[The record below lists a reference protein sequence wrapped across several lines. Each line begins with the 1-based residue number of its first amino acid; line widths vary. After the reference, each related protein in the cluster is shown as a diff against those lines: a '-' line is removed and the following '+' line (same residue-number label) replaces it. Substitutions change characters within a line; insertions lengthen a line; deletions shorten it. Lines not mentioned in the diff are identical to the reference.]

1 MSGFIAGSPSP
12 SEPLRRFFQVA
23 RGAGL
28 RVSAAE
34 GIDAARAVDL
44 VGFEDRTLLKDTLA
58 LILAKTPE
66 EKDLYDEAFELYFKR
81 DAFAGKDEAEA
92 EDHAEGGMPQ
102 RGPQMGGPQMG
113 GDGMGG
119 AGGQSLGQLLESDDR
134 AALAAEM
141 EKAAREAGVENI
153 RFFTQKNLYAR
164 RILDR
169 MGLRGLERD
178 MEAMRQTGTPE
189 NLGRAQVLE
198 GKVEQ
203 LRDAVRDFV
212 ERSLLLYAKG
222 ETEKFRE
229 ELLKSTRLSNIERRD
244 LDRMRVLVRQM
255 AKKLA
260 ARYAKTRRRRLRG
273 QLDTRRTLRRNMG
286 WGGIPF
292 ITVWKQK
299 RIEKPRVMVLCD
311 VSGSV
316 AAMSGFLLMFLYAL
330 NEALSDIRS
339 FAFAG
344 SLIEVS
350 EILEKQ
356 PVEQAISK
364 IMQTIGYG
372 SSNYG
377 NSFADFEDGWMQFV
391 NNKTTVIILGDGR
404 GNRTDPRTDV
414 IGRLSQRC
422 KRIIWLN
429 PEYRS
434 AWGTGDSDMYRYAP
448 FCSLVTVCNTLRHL
462 ERVITD
468 ILEDAA

>member
-1 MSGFIAGSPSP
+1 MADVVTAPA
-12 SEPLRRFFQVA
+12 SEPLRRFLQVA

-44 VGFEDRTLLKDTLA
+44 VGFADRAVLKDTLG
-58 LILAKTPE
+58 LILAKTPD
-66 EKDLYDEAFELYFKR
+66 EKALYDEAFELYFKR
-81 DAFAGKDEAEA
+81 DDVAGAGDAPDA
-92 EDHAEGGMPQ
+92 DNADQPSGLPAGDAM
-102 RGPQMGGPQMG
+102 
-113 GDGMGG
+113 GDGSG
-119 AGGQSLGQLLESDDR
+119 GGQGLGALLSGDDR
-134 AALAAEM
+134 AALATALEQ
-141 EKAAREAGVENI
+141 AAREAGVENI

-169 MGLRGLERD
+169 LGLRALERD
-178 MEAMRQTGTPE
+178 MEAMRQAGTPE
-189 NLGRAQVLE
+189 GLGRAQFLE
-198 GKVEQ
+198 GRVEA
-203 LRDAVRDFV
+203 LRDAVRDLV
-212 ERSLLLYAKG
+212 ERSLILYARG

-229 ELLKSTRLSNIERRD
+229 ELLKSARLSNLERRD

-316 AAMSGFLLMFLYAL
+316 AAMSQFLLMFLYAL
-330 NEALSDIRS
+330 TEALSDIRS

-350 EILEKQ
+350 EILEKE
-356 PVEQAISK
+356 PVEQAITK
-364 IMQTIGYG
+364 IMSLIGFG

-377 NSFADFEDGWMQFV
+377 NAFADFEDGWMKHV
-391 NNKTTVIILGDGR
+391 TNKTTIIVLGDAR
-404 GNRTDPRTDV
+404 GNRNDPRTD
-414 IGRLSQRC
+414 IMGRMSQRA
-422 KRIIWLN
+422 KRVIWLN

-448 FCSLVTVCNTLRHL
+448 FCNIVTVCNTLRHL
-462 ERVITD
+462 ERAISD

>member
-1 MSGFIAGSPSP
+1 MMQAPA
-12 SEPLRRFFQVA
+12 SEPLRRFLQVA

-44 VGFEDRTLLKDTLA
+44 VGFGDRVVLKDTLG
-58 LILAKTPE
+58 LLLAKTPD
-66 EKDLYDEAFELYFKR
+66 EKTLFDEAFELYFKR
-81 DAFAGKDEAEA
+81 DEFAGKSPATPDEQT
-92 EDHAEGGMPQ
+92 EDGSDEGSPG
-102 RGPQMGGPQMG
+102 GGPA

-119 AGGQSLGQLLESDDR
+119 QGGQSLRSLLMSDDR
-134 AALAAEM
+134 ASLATAM
-141 EKAAREAGVENI
+141 EQAAQEAGLENI
-153 RFFTQKNLYAR
+153 RFFTQRNLYGR

-169 MGLRGLERD
+169 MGLRTLDRE
-178 MEAMRQTGTPE
+178 METMRQSGTPE
-189 NLGRAQVLE
+189 GLGRVQVLE
-198 GKVEQ
+198 GRVEA
-203 LRDAVRDFV
+203 LRDTVRDFV
-212 ERSLLLYAKG
+212 ERNLLLFARG

-229 ELLKSTRLSNIERRD
+229 ELLKSARLSNLERRD
-244 LDRMRVLVRQM
+244 MDRMRVLVRQM

-273 QLDTRRTLRRNMG
+273 QLDTRRTLRRNMA

-316 AAMSGFLLMFLYAL
+316 AAMAQFLLMFMYAI

-356 PVEQAISK
+356 PVEEAITK
-364 IMQTIGYG
+364 IMSLIGFG

-377 NSFADFEDGWMQFV
+377 NSFADFEDSWMRFV
-391 NNKTTVIILGDGR
+391 TNKTTIIILGDAR
-404 GNRTDPRTDV
+404 GNRTDPRTDI
-414 IGRLSQRC
+414 IGRLSLRS

-434 AWGTGDSDMYRYAP
+434 SWGVGDSDMARYAP
-448 FCSLVTVCNTLRHL
+448 FCNLVLVCNTLRHL
-462 ERVITD
+462 ERAISD
-468 ILEDAA
+468 ILEDAV

>member
-1 MSGFIAGSPSP
+1 MADAAPA
-12 SEPLRRFFQVA
+12 SEPLRRFLQVA

-28 RVSAAE
+28 KVSAAE
-34 GIDAARAVDL
+34 GIDAARALDL
-44 VGFEDRTLLKDTLA
+44 VGFENRTVLKDTLG
-58 LILAKTPE
+58 LVLAKTPD
-66 EKDLYDEAFELYFKR
+66 EKALYDEAFDLYFQR
-81 DAFAGKDEAEA
+81 DEFDSNKDET
-92 EDHAEGGMPQ
+92 EDAMSASEQDPFSNPSNGS
-102 RGPQMGGPQMG
+102 G

-119 AGGQSLGQLLESDDR
+119 QGSQSLGSLLENDDR
-134 AALAAEM
+134 ATLATAM
-141 EKAAREAGVENI
+141 EQAARDAGIENI

-169 MGLRGLERD
+169 MGLRALERD
-178 MEAMRQTGTPE
+178 MEAMRQTGTPKG
-189 NLGRAQVLE
+189 LGRAQFLD
-198 GKVEQ
+198 GKIEA
-203 LRDAVRDFV
+203 LRDSVRDFV
-212 ERSLLLYAKG
+212 ERNLLLFAKG
-222 ETEKFRE
+222 DTEKFRE
-229 ELLKSTRLSNIERRD
+229 ELLKSARLSNIERRD

-273 QLDTRRTLRRNMG
+273 HLDVRRTLRRNMG

-316 AAMSGFLLMFLYAL
+316 AAMAQFLLMFMYAI

-350 EILEKQ
+350 EILEKE
-356 PVEQAISK
+356 PVEEAITK
-364 IMQTIGYG
+364 IMSLIGFG

-377 NSFADFEDGWMQFV
+377 NSFADFEDGWMKYV
-391 NNKTTVIILGDGR
+391 TNKTTVIILGDAR

-414 IGRLSQRC
+414 VGRISLMS

-448 FCSLVTVCNTLRHL
+448 FCNLVTVCNTLRHL
-462 ERVITD
+462 ERAITD
-468 ILEDAA
+468 ILEDAT

>member
-1 MSGFIAGSPSP
+1 VSGFIAEAATAT
-12 SEPLRRFFQVA
+12 EPLRRFFQVA

-44 VGFEDRTLLKDTLA
+44 VGFSDRAILKDTLG
-58 LILAKTPE
+58 LILAKTPD
-66 EKDLYDEAFELYFKR
+66 EKALYDEAFELYFKR
-81 DAFAGKDEAEA
+81 DEFAGKDQPADQ
-92 EDHAEGGMPQ
+92 DHTEGGMPDH
-102 RGPQMGGPQMG
+102 GPQMG

-119 AGGQSLGQLLESDDR
+119 SGGQSLGDLLESDDR
-134 AALAAEM
+134 ATLAAEM
-141 EKAAREAGVENI
+141 EKAAREAGIENI
-153 RFFTQKNLYAR
+153 RYFTQKNLYAR

-169 MGLRGLERD
+169 MGLRGLERG

-198 GKVEQ
+198 GKIDQ

-212 ERSLLLYAKG
+212 ERSLILYARG
-222 ETEKFRE
+222 ETERFRE
-229 ELLKSTRLSNIERRD
+229 ELLKSTRLSNLERRD
-244 LDRMRVLVRQM
+244 MDRMRVLVRQM

-350 EILEKQ
+350 EILEKE

-364 IMQTIGYG
+364 IMQAIGYG

-391 NNKTTVIILGDGR
+391 NNKTTVIVLGDGR
-404 GNRTDPRTDV
+404 GNRTDPRTGV

-434 AWGTGDSDMYRYAP
+434 AWGTGDSDMYRYSP
-448 FCSLVTVCNTLRHL
+448 FCNLVTVCNTLRHL

>member
-1 MSGFIAGSPSP
+1 MSGFVAGAPSP

-34 GIDAARAVDL
+34 GIDAARAVDI
-44 VGFEDRTLLKDTLA
+44 VGFEDRTLLKDTLG
-58 LILAKTPE
+58 LILAKTPD
-66 EKDLYDEAFELYFKR
+66 EKQLYDEAFELYFKR
-81 DAFAGKDEAEA
+81 DEFAGKDQEE
-92 EDHAEGGMPQ
+92 HAEGGMP
-102 RGPQMGGPQMG
+102 RVGPQAGGE
-113 GDGMGG
+113 GMGG
-119 AGGQSLGQLLESDDR
+119 SGGQSLGQLLEGDDR

-153 RFFTQKNLYAR
+153 RFFTQRNLYAR

-169 MGLRGLERD
+169 MGLRGLDRD
-178 MEAMRQTGTPE
+178 MEAMRQEGE
-189 NLGRAQVLE
+189 FDRAQVLE

-212 ERSLLLYAKG
+212 ERALLLYAKG

-229 ELLKSTRLSNIERRD
+229 ELLKSTRLSNVERRD
-244 LDRMRVLVRQM
+244 LDRMRLLVRQM

-344 SLIEVS
+344 SLLEVS

-356 PVEQAISK
+356 PVEQAIST

-377 NSFADFEDGWMQFV
+377 NSFADFEDGWMGFV

-414 IGRLSQRC
+414 VGRLSQRC

>member
-1 MSGFIAGSPSP
+1 M
-12 SEPLRRFFQVA
+12 
-23 RGAGL
+23 
-28 RVSAAE
+28 
-34 GIDAARAVDL
+34 
-44 VGFEDRTLLKDTLA
+44 
-58 LILAKTPE
+58 
-66 EKDLYDEAFELYFKR
+66 
-81 DAFAGKDEAEA
+81 
-92 EDHAEGGMPQ
+92 
-102 RGPQMGGPQMG
+102 
-113 GDGMGG
+113 
-119 AGGQSLGQLLESDDR
+119 
-134 AALAAEM
+134 
-141 EKAAREAGVENI
+141 
-153 RFFTQKNLYAR
+153 
-164 RILDR
+164 
-169 MGLRGLERD
+169 
-178 MEAMRQTGTPE
+178 
-189 NLGRAQVLE
+189 
-198 GKVEQ
+198 
-203 LRDAVRDFV
+203 
-212 ERSLLLYAKG
+212 
-222 ETEKFRE
+222 
-229 ELLKSTRLSNIERRD
+229 
-244 LDRMRVLVRQM
+244 LVRQM

-286 WGGIPF
+286 WGGVPF

-350 EILEKQ
+350 EILEKE

-414 IGRLSQRC
+414 VGRLSQRC

-429 PEYRS
+429 PECRS

-448 FCSLVTVCNTLRHL
+448 FCNLVTVCNTLRHL

>member
-1 MSGFIAGSPSP
+1 MIAAPASQ
-12 SEPLRRFFQVA
+12 PLRRFLQVA

-34 GIDAARAVDL
+34 GIDAARAVGI
-44 VGFEDRTLLKDTLA
+44 VGFSDRVVLKDTLG
-58 LILAKTPE
+58 LLLAKTPDEKVAYE
-66 EKDLYDEAFELYFKR
+66 EVFELFFKR
-81 DAFAGKDEAEA
+81 DKIAGDHADDPAEA
-92 EDHAEGGMPQ
+92 APGAEHPASPAFGGE
-102 RGPQMGGPQMG
+102 GFGGQ
-113 GDGMGG
+113 
-119 AGGQSLGQLLESDDR
+119 GGQSLGSLLADDDR
-134 AALAAEM
+134 AALATAM
-141 EKAAREAGVENI
+141 EQAARDSGIENI
-153 RFFTQKNLYAR
+153 RFFTQRNLYAR

-169 MGLRGLERD
+169 MGLRALEHEIEALRQADTPQGLS
-178 MEAMRQTGTPE
+178 
-189 NLGRAQVLE
+189 RAQFLD
-198 GKVEQ
+198 GRIGA
-203 LRDAVRDFV
+203 LRDSVRDFV
-212 ERSLLLYAKG
+212 ERNLLLFARG
-222 ETEKFRE
+222 DTERFRE
-229 ELLKSTRLSNIERRD
+229 ELLKSARLSNLERRD
-244 LDRMRVLVRQM
+244 LERMRILVRQM

-273 QLDTRRTLRRNMG
+273 QLDARRTLRRNMG

-292 ITVWKQK
+292 VTVWKQK

-316 AAMSGFLLMFLYAL
+316 AAMAQFLLMFMYSI

-350 EILEKQ
+350 DILEKH
-356 PVEQAISK
+356 PVEDAISR
-364 IMQTIGYG
+364 IMSSIGYG

-377 NSFADFEDGWMQFV
+377 NAFADFEDGWMKFV
-391 NNKTTVIILGDGR
+391 TNKTTVIILGDAR
-404 GNRTDPRTDV
+404 GNRTDPRAEIV
-414 IGRLSQRC
+414 GRLSQRA

-448 FCSLVTVCNTLRHL
+448 FCNLATVCNTLRHL
-462 ERVITD
+462 ERAITE

>member
-1 MSGFIAGSPSP
+1 VSLDVAPA
-12 SEPLRRFFQVA
+12 SEPLRRFLQVA

-44 VGFEDRTLLKDTLA
+44 IGFSDRTVLKDTLG
-58 LILAKTPE
+58 LLLAKTPE
-66 EKDLYDEAFELYFKR
+66 EKAAFDEVFNLYFKR
-81 DAFAGKDEAEA
+81 DEFAGENAGNEDEFPVSEQ
-92 EDHAEGGMPQ
+92 DPFSSPSNGT
-102 RGPQMGGPQMG
+102 G
-113 GDGMGG
+113 GDGIGG
-119 AGGQSLGQLLESDDR
+119 QGGQSLGSLLSTDDR
-134 AALAAEM
+134 AALATAVEQ
-141 EKAAREAGVENI
+141 AAREAGIENI

-164 RILDR
+164 RIVDR
-169 MGLRGLERD
+169 MGLRALERD
-178 MEAMRQTGTPE
+178 IEAMRQTGTPE
-189 NLGRAQVLE
+189 GLGRAQFLE

-203 LRDAVRDFV
+203 LRDSVRDFV
-212 ERSLLLYAKG
+212 ERNLVLYARG

-229 ELLKSTRLSNIERRD
+229 ELLKSTRLSNLERRD
-244 LDRMRVLVRQM
+244 FDRMRVLVRQM

-316 AAMSGFLLMFLYAL
+316 AAMAQFLLMFMYAI

-344 SLIEVS
+344 SLLEVS
-350 EILEKQ
+350 EILEKE
-356 PVEQAISK
+356 PVEEAITK
-364 IMQTIGYG
+364 IMALIGFG

-377 NSFADFEDGWMQFV
+377 NSLADFEDGWMKFV
-391 NNKTTVIILGDGR
+391 TNKTTIIILGDAR

-414 IGRLSQRC
+414 LGRLSLRS

-448 FCSLVTVCNTLRHL
+448 FCDLVTVCNTLRHL
-462 ERVITD
+462 ERAITD
-468 ILEDAA
+468 LLDAAT

>member
-1 MSGFIAGSPSP
+1 VSPDVAP
-12 SEPLRRFFQVA
+12 ASEPLRRFLQVA

-28 RVSAAE
+28 KVSAAE
-34 GIDAARAVDL
+34 GIDAARALDL
-44 VGFEDRTLLKDTLA
+44 VGFEDRTVLRDSLGLV
-58 LILAKTPE
+58 LAKTPE
-66 EKDLYDEAFELYFKR
+66 EKAAYEEVFDIYFKR
-81 DAFAGKDEAEA
+81 DEFTGGQDAIEDEAPGSDQDPFSSPA
-92 EDHAEGGMPQ
+92 NGA
-102 RGPQMGGPQMG
+102 G

-119 AGGQSLGQLLESDDR
+119 QGGQSLGSLLASDDR
-134 AALAAEM
+134 ATLATAM
-141 EKAAREAGVENI
+141 EQAAREAGIENI

-169 MGLRGLERD
+169 MGLRALERD

-189 NLGRAQVLE
+189 GLGRAQFLD
-198 GKVEQ
+198 GKVEA
-203 LRDAVRDFV
+203 LRDSVRDFV
-212 ERSLLLYAKG
+212 ERNLLLFAKG
-222 ETEKFRE
+222 DTEKFRE
-229 ELLKSTRLSNIERRD
+229 ELLKSARFSNLERRD

-316 AAMSGFLLMFLYAL
+316 AAMAQFLLMFMYAI

-356 PVEQAISK
+356 PVEEAITR
-364 IMQTIGYG
+364 IMSMIGYG

-377 NSFADFEDGWMQFV
+377 NSFADFEDGWMRHV
-391 NNKTTVIILGDGR
+391 TNKTTVIILGDAR

-414 IGRLSQRC
+414 IGRLSQRS

-448 FCSLVTVCNTLRHL
+448 FCGLVTVCNTLRHL
-462 ERVITD
+462 ERTITD
-468 ILEDAA
+468 ILEAAA

>member
-1 MSGFIAGSPSP
+1 
-12 SEPLRRFFQVA
+12 
-23 RGAGL
+23 
-28 RVSAAE
+28 
-34 GIDAARAVDL
+34 
-44 VGFEDRTLLKDTLA
+44 
-58 LILAKTPE
+58 
-66 EKDLYDEAFELYFKR
+66 
-81 DAFAGKDEAEA
+81 
-92 EDHAEGGMPQ
+92 
-102 RGPQMGGPQMG
+102 
-113 GDGMGG
+113 
-119 AGGQSLGQLLESDDR
+119 
-134 AALAAEM
+134 
-141 EKAAREAGVENI
+141 
-153 RFFTQKNLYAR
+153 
-164 RILDR
+164 
-169 MGLRGLERD
+169 
-178 MEAMRQTGTPE
+178 MEAMRQSGTPE
-189 NLGRAQVLE
+189 GPGRAQFLE
-198 GKVEQ
+198 GKVEA
-203 LRDAVRDFV
+203 LRDSVRDFV
-212 ERSLLLYAKG
+212 ERNLLLYAKG

-229 ELLKSTRLSNIERRD
+229 EMLKSARLSNLERRD
-244 LDRMRVLVRQM
+244 LERMRVLVRQM

-260 ARYAKTRRRRLRG
+260 ARYAKTRRRLRG

-316 AAMSGFLLMFLYAL
+316 AAMSQFLLMFLYAL

-344 SLIEVS
+344 SLVEVS

-356 PVEQAISK
+356 PVEEAIAR
-364 IMQTIGYG
+364 IMTMIGYG

-377 NSFADFEDGWMQFV
+377 NSLADFEDGWMHHV
-391 NNKTTVIILGDGR
+391 TNKTTVMILGDAR

-414 IGRLSQRC
+414 MGRLALRA

-448 FCSLVTVCNTLRHL
+448 YCNVVAVCNSLRHL
-462 ERVITD
+462 ERTIED

>member
-1 MSGFIAGSPSP
+1 
-12 SEPLRRFFQVA
+12 
-23 RGAGL
+23 
-28 RVSAAE
+28 
-34 GIDAARAVDL
+34 
-44 VGFEDRTLLKDTLA
+44 
-58 LILAKTPE
+58 
-66 EKDLYDEAFELYFKR
+66 
-81 DAFAGKDEAEA
+81 
-92 EDHAEGGMPQ
+92 
-102 RGPQMGGPQMG
+102 MGGS
-113 GDGMGG
+113 
-119 AGGQSLGQLLESDDR
+119 GGQSLGQLLESDDR
-134 AALAAEM
+134 ATLAAEM
-141 EKAAREAGVENI
+141 EKAAREAGLENI

-178 MEAMRQTGTPE
+178 MEAMRQTGVFD
-189 NLGRAQVLE
+189 RAQALE

-212 ERSLLLYAKG
+212 ERALLLYAKG

-244 LDRMRVLVRQM
+244 LERMRVLVRQM

-286 WGGIPF
+286 WGGVPF

-350 EILEKQ
+350 EILEKE

-391 NNKTTVIILGDGR
+391 
-404 GNRTDPRTDV
+404 
-414 IGRLSQRC
+414 
-422 KRIIWLN
+422 
-429 PEYRS
+429 
-434 AWGTGDSDMYRYAP
+434 
-448 FCSLVTVCNTLRHL
+448 
-462 ERVITD
+462 
-468 ILEDAA
+468 

>member
-1 MSGFIAGSPSP
+1 MSGVAPA
-12 SEPLRRFFQVA
+12 SEPLRRFLQVA

-34 GIDAARAVDL
+34 GIDAARAVQMI
-44 VGFEDRTLLKDTLA
+44 GYADRAILKDSLG
-58 LILAKTPE
+58 LILAKTPD
-66 EKDLYDEAFELYFKR
+66 EKAAYDEAFELYFKR
-81 DAFAGKDEAEA
+81 DDLGTSEHDEPQRRSAA
-92 EDHAEGGMPQ
+92 QSQGGEGGQ
-102 RGPQMGGPQMG
+102 
-113 GDGMGG
+113 GDGS
-119 AGGQSLGQLLESDDR
+119 GQGLGQLLEQDDR
-134 AALAAEM
+134 AALATAM
-141 EKAAREAGVENI
+141 EKAARESGVENI

-169 MGLRGLERD
+169 MGLRQVERD
-178 MEAMRQTGTPE
+178 MEALRQSGTPE
-189 NLGRAQVLE
+189 GLGRAQFLE
-198 GKVEQ
+198 GRVDQ
-203 LRDAVRDFV
+203 LRDSVRDFV
-212 ERSLLLYAKG
+212 ERNLLLFAKG

-229 ELLKSTRLSNIERRD
+229 ELLKSARLSNLERRD

-273 QLDTRRTLRRNMG
+273 QLDIRRTMRRNMG

-316 AAMSGFLLMFLYAL
+316 APMSQFLLMFLYAL

-344 SLIEVS
+344 SMIEVS
-350 EILEKQ
+350 EILEKE
-356 PVEQAISK
+356 PVEQAITK
-364 IMQTIGYG
+364 IMETIGFG
-372 SSNYG
+372 SSNFG
-377 NSFADFEDGWMQFV
+377 NSFADFEDAWMKDV
-391 NNKTTVIILGDGR
+391 TNKTTIIVLGDAR
-404 GNRTDPRTDV
+404 GNRTDPRTDIV
-414 IGRLSQRC
+414 ARMSARS

-429 PEYRS
+429 PEYKS

-448 FCSLVTVCNTLRHL
+448 FCNLVTVCNTLRHL
-462 ERVITD
+462 ERAITD
-468 ILEDAA
+468 ILDDAV

>member
-1 MSGFIAGSPSP
+1 M
-12 SEPLRRFFQVA
+12 
-23 RGAGL
+23 

-34 GIDAARAVDL
+34 GIDAARAVQMI
-44 VGFEDRTLLKDTLA
+44 GYADRDILKDSLG

-66 EKDLYDEAFELYFKR
+66 EKAAYEEAFELYFKR
-81 DAFAGKDEAEA
+81 DDLGAQDEAESD
-92 EDHAEGGMPQ
+92 EQKRPWQQQQGQQGGE
-102 RGPQMGGPQMG
+102 
-113 GDGMGG
+113 GMGG
-119 AGGQSLGQLLESDDR
+119 SGGQSLGQLLEQDDR
-134 AALAAEM
+134 AALATAM
-141 EKAAREAGVENI
+141 EQAARESGIENI

-169 MGLRGLERD
+169 MGLRQVERD
-178 MEAMRQTGTPE
+178 MEALRQSGTPE
-189 NLGRAQVLE
+189 GLGRAQFLE
-198 GKVEQ
+198 GRVDQ
-203 LRDAVRDFV
+203 LRDSVRDFV
-212 ERSLLLYAKG
+212 ERNLILFAKG

-229 ELLKSTRLSNIERRD
+229 ELLKSARLSNLERRD

-273 QLDTRRTLRRNMG
+273 QLDIRRTMRRNMG

-316 AAMSGFLLMFLYAL
+316 APMSQFLLMFLYAL

-350 EILEKQ
+350 DILEKE
-356 PVEQAISK
+356 PVEQAITK
-364 IMQTIGYG
+364 IMETIGFG
-372 SSNYG
+372 SSNFG
-377 NSFADFEDGWMQFV
+377 NSFADFEDGWMQHV
-391 NNKTTVIILGDGR
+391 TPKTTIIILGDAR
-404 GNRTDPRTDV
+404 GNRTDPRTEIV
-414 IGRLSQRC
+414 SRMSQRS

-429 PEYRS
+429 PEYKS

-448 FCSLVTVCNTLRHL
+448 FCNLVTVCNTLRHL
-462 ERVITD
+462 ERAITD
-468 ILEDAA
+468 ILEDAV